1 MSDVTVILLAAG
13 HGTRMKSD
21 LIKIMHPIAGK
32 PMIGHAVDN
41 VLKAGLDDI
50 VVVVGYQQERIRA
63 YLGDRVKYAVQ
74 SEQLGTGHAVLQAEE
89 QIDAR
94 QGGHVL
100 ILYGDN
106 PFIGPEIIQRLLE
119 RHTEAN
125 AAATLLTAEVAD
137 PGGLGRILREP
148 GTGRFL
154 GSVEYKDATPE
165 QRQIREIW
173 PGVALFRRDGF
184 TSLLKRLDRNNAQ
197 REYYLPQAWEIL
209 LKEGELVQVALE
221 AKEEDA
227 IAPNDRV
234 TLAQAEARFR
244 RMINE
249 QHMLNGVTIINPDAT
264 YIDEDVEIGR
274 DTVIWPF
281 TFIHGKTVI
290 GRNCKIGPMSTIV
303 SAAIGDGV
311 TVEQSVVEES
321 TVGPSCKIGP
331 MAHLRPGCELEAEV
345 EVGNYAEMKKAKV
358 GRGVKCHH
366 HSYLGD
372 VTIGEKANIG
382 AGAITANYNGV
393 EKFKT
398 EIGNEAFI
406 GTNVNL
412 IAPIKVGD
420 GALVAAG
427 STVGPE
433 KEIPAGAL
441 AVERAA
447 QVIKEGYATK
457 LKAKWRARKTNR
469 EGV

>member
-1 MSDVTVILLAAG
+1 MSDVTAILLAAG

-21 LIKIMHPIAGK
+21 LIKVMHPIAGK
-32 PMIGHAVDN
+32 PMVGHAVDN
-41 VLKAGLDDI
+41 IRRAGLDDI
-50 VVVVGYQQERIRA
+50 VVVVGYQQERVRA

-74 SEQLGTGHAVLQAEE
+74 SEQLGTGHAVLQAAPF
-89 QIDAR
+89 IDAK
-94 QGGHVL
+94 QGGDVL
-100 ILYGDN
+100 VMFGDN
-106 PFIGPEIIQRLLE
+106 PFIGPEIIQRLLQHHRE
-119 RHTEAN
+119 TGS
-125 AAATLLTAEVAD
+125 AATLLTAEVSD
-137 PGGLGRILREP
+137 PGKLGRILRDP
-148 GTGRFL
+148 ATGRFL

-165 QRQIREIW
+165 QRLVREIW
-173 PGVALFRRDGF
+173 PGVVIFRREGF
-184 TSLLKRLDRNNAQ
+184 TDLLKRLDANNAQ

-209 LKEGELVQVALE
+209 LREGESVYVAKE

-234 TLAQAEARFR
+234 ELARAEARFR
-244 RMINE
+244 RLINE
-249 QHMLNGVTIINPDAT
+249 RHMLNGVTIIDPAST

-274 DTVIWPF
+274 DTTIWPF
-281 TFIHGKTVI
+281 TFLQGKTVI
-290 GRNCKIGPMSTIV
+290 GSHCKIGPMTTIQ
-303 SAAIGDGV
+303 SSHIADGCK
-311 TVEQSVVEES
+311 VEQSVVEES
-321 TVGPSCKIGP
+321 YVGPACKIGP
-331 MAHLRPGCELEAEV
+331 MAHLRPGCELEGEV

-372 VTIGEKANIG
+372 VTIGAKANIG

-427 STVGPE
+427 STVGPN
-433 KEIPAGAL
+433 KEIPAEAL
-441 AVERAA
+441 AVERAD

-457 LKAKWRARKTNR
+457 LKAAWRARKTNR